1 MSSKVQLVCASLSS
15 RSLSSGEFNVLC
27 LRGPT
32 DRNVSLMFAWIN
44 AALWHF
50 HMSDRKESFRSTQL
64 DPPNWHFD
72 PQHLHMSHDAGGSC
86 MFHCVRRG
94 QGRVWAITE
103 QEFPERRRG
112 WRKPGKPPESFVL
125 KAKSKRNASSY
136 ALISENDLS
145 LIVPLDHPPA
155 AERYV
160 DRAQT
165 RARWLSWSHIGRVMH
180 PEWEPWLIYENHLRG
195 TSAAQKWS
203 FHERG
208 DHPYQF
214 LKLRLLTQTWLIEVM
229 QRPW

>member
-1 MSSKVQLVCASLSS
+1 MRSKVQLVCVSLSS

-44 AALWHF
+44 AARWHF
-50 HMSDRKESFRSTQL
+50 HMSDRKEFFQGHSAGPSKLAFWSKAFTYVTRRRWIVYVSLRRGGVRGACEPLQNKSFRGEKS
-64 DPPNWHFD
+64 
-72 PQHLHMSHDAGGSC
+72 
-86 MFHCVRRG
+86 
-94 QGRVWAITE
+94 
-103 QEFPERRRG
+103 
-112 WRKPGKPPESFVL
+112 PGNRPESFVL
-125 KAKSKRNASSY
+125 KGKSKRNTSRY
-136 ALISENDLS
+136 ALISENDPS
-145 LIVPLDHPPA
+145 LIVPLHHPPA
-155 AERYV
+155 ACC
-160 DRAQT
+160 RAL
-165 RARWLSWSHIGRVMH
+165 RWWGPKHEARWLSWSHIGRVMH